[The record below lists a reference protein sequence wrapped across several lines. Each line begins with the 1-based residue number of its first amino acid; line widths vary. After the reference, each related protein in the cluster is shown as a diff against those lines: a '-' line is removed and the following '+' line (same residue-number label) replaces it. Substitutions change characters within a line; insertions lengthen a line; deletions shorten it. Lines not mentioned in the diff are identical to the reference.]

1 MTEICYNT
9 PCNFRISTYYS
20 LFTDTHM
27 AKDFYETLGVDRKA
41 NKDEI
46 KKAFH
51 KLAHKYHPDKKGGD
65 EAKFKEVNEAYQVL
79 SDEKKRQSYD
89 TYGNAYA
96 GAQGPGAG
104 AYGYGGGAGFEG
116 FGGFDG
122 ADLGDIFN
130 DFFGGGFSGGQTR
143 EARGNDI
150 SIDIEITFEESI
162 FGTERKVVLGKT
174 SQCATCAGSG
184 AKKGTKM
191 KTCATCDGKGKV
203 SEMRRSFLGTFS
215 SVRPC
220 TDCAGSG
227 QIPEEKCPDCS
238 GLGIQKKQEEI
249 VIPVPVGIQNGEMLR
264 MSGRGEGVAKGVA
277 GDLYIRIHVKP
288 HAIYR
293 REGANLVTDLEVT
306 LTDALLGAT
315 YPLKALDGKTMEV
328 KIPEGV
334 KFGDVL
340 RMKEKGVPG
349 GSRGKAGDIL
359 IRVQIK
365 LPSKLSGK
373 AKKLIEELKHEGV

>member
-1 MTEICYNT
+1 
-9 PCNFRISTYYS
+9 
-20 LFTDTHM
+20 M
-27 AKDFYETLGVDRKA
+27 AKDFYEILGVDRKA
-41 NKDEI
+41 SKEEI

-79 SDEKKRQSYD
+79 SDDQKRQSYD

-96 GAQGPGAG
+96 GAGGPGAG
-104 AYGYGGGAGFEG
+104 AYGYGGAGFEG

-130 DFFGGGFSGGQTR
+130 DFFGGGFSGGQSR
-143 EARGNDI
+143 PSRGNDI
-150 SIDIEITFEESI
+150 SIDIEITFEESV

-174 SQCATCAGSG
+174 SQCATCSGSG

-191 KTCATCDGKGKV
+191 KQCTTCNGKGKV
-203 SEMRRSFLGTFS
+203 TEMRRSFLGNFS

-220 TDCAGSG
+220 SDCSG
-227 QIPEEKCPDCS
+227 VGQTPEEKCSECS
-238 GLGIQKKQEEI
+238 GAGILKKQEEI
-249 VIPVPVGIQNGEMLR
+249 LIPVPVGIQNGEMLR
-264 MSGRGEGVAKGVA
+264 MSGRGEGVARGVA

-288 HAIYR
+288 HPIYR
-293 REGANLVTDLEVT
+293 REGSNLVTDLEVK

-315 YPLKALDGKTMEV
+315 YPLKTLDGKSLDV

-340 RMKEKGVPG
+340 RMKEKGVPAG
-349 GSRGKAGDIL
+349 TRGKAGDIL
-359 IRVQIK
+359 INVKIK
-365 LPSKLSGK
+365 LPSKISGK
-373 AKKLIEELKHEGV
+373 ARKLIEELKHEGV